1 MNNITGIDSELKTVI
16 CSFYLKP
23 FKVLLLSYI
32 TTDITATII
41 TISSRRNKW
50 VVNM

>member
-1 MNNITGIDSELKTVI
+1 MNNTTGIDTELKIVI

-32 TTDITATII
+32 TTVTAATII

>member
-1 MNNITGIDSELKTVI
+1 MDSELKIVI
-16 CSFYLKP
+16 CGFYLKP

-32 TTDITATII
+32 TTVIAATII
-41 TISSRRNKW
+41 TINSRRNKW